1 MTEAAGSLSILDN
14 FGDVA
19 AEDDA
24 VLDYFVATNAVER
37 IEKGEAFLV
46 LGRKGTG
53 KTAIVR
59 YFTERQGA
67 QRARSLS
74 LKGYPWNVHAAR
86 IDKGASD
93 VEAYVSSWKY
103 LLAVELASLAL
114 VQEGAWRSDAAQSLT
129 NFLTDN
135 YGSTTPNLKDILRPA
150 KLKLSKLSFLPA
162 ILGNQIGGIEL
173 DRSASDLNFGHEL
186 TALSE
191 TIISSVIQCLKD
203 CKAGSVSLHFDE
215 LDQGITT
222 LDDQRTKMLIGLV
235 IAAREVKRDSEKLGV
250 SINPVIYLRTDIWDE
265 LQFSDKN
272 KISQSLTLLLEWD
285 FQSLAGA
292 DLDLFGRQTRRK
304 CFLGCRRRA

>member
-1 MTEAAGSLSILDN
+1 MTETTKALHLLDN

-67 QRARSLS
+67 KRARSLS

-103 LLAVELASLAL
+103 LLSVELASLAL
-114 VQEGAWRSDAAQSLT
+114 AQDGAWRSDAAQNLT

-135 YGSTTPNLKDILRPA
+135 YGSTTPNLKDILRP
-150 KLKLSKLSFLPA
+150 SKLNA
-162 ILGNQIGGIEL
+162 GNSGQP
-173 DRSASDLNFGHEL
+173 D
-186 TALSE
+186 
-191 TIISSVIQCLKD
+191 
-203 CKAGSVSLHFDE
+203 
-215 LDQGITT
+215 
-222 LDDQRTKMLIGLV
+222 
-235 IAAREVKRDSEKLGV
+235 
-250 SINPVIYLRTDIWDE
+250 W
-265 LQFSDKN
+265 
-272 KISQSLTLLLEWD
+272 
-285 FQSLAGA
+285 
-292 DLDLFGRQTRRK
+292 
-304 CFLGCRRRA
+304 GCRVGSYRQRSQLRSRTQCTVRHNTF